1 MSDAASAKIVEPSP
15 DQAEVEL
22 SDQTNHP
29 INYQISDQSSE
40 QIGNPQAD
48 LAVPIHVPSQD
59 EQPESIEEQFLQL
72 YLNSSLSVLLS
83 VHQLVEILTV
93 PIGQIV
99 PLFQMPPWVM
109 GVYNWRGEVL
119 WMVDLN
125 HFLGLSPWYKQAE
138 YASKHT
144 VVVVRSVSDQPTDE
158 KEKRLGLVVHQIADM
173 MFCPSQTIQDG
184 NIQSVLEA
192 ANIPPSIQ
200 PFLHRY
206 CQKADPASFILDI
219 ETLMRAMPA

>member
-1 MSDAASAKIVEPSP
+1 MSDAISAGIAENLPENVPGKAEP
-15 DQAEVEL
+15 AL
-22 SDQTNHP
+22 SDQSNHP
-29 INYQISDQSSE
+29 MSDYNSDQSSD
-40 QIGNPQAD
+40 QIGD
-48 LAVPIHVPSQD
+48 RTIDSVVLKQD
-59 EQPESIEEQFLQL
+59 EQPEPIEEQFLQL
-72 YLNSSLSVLLS
+72 HLTSSLPVLLS

-138 YASKHT
+138 YDSKHT
-144 VVVVRSVSDQPTDE
+144 VVVIRSVSDQPIDE

-173 MFCPSQTIQDG
+173 VFCPSHTIQDD
-184 NIQSVLEA
+184 NLQSILEA
-192 ANIPPSIQ
+192 ANIPSSIQ

-206 CQKADPASFILDI
+206 CQQTDPASFVLDT